1 MTVSGASQTTESMP
15 PTSNSAAKRK
25 AGSVVSEDD
34 SDYIDSEDEH
44 TNTRTH
50 THSRLRV
57 ASFFAQPA
65 TRVGN
70 VRQKRKTKKRR
81 KQQINL
87 DDSEDD
93 DIDDSE
99 DNAQHTYTH
108 STHTRMN
115 ATHTTD
121 DTHRRGHPPSAQQ
134 LGRSMP
140 TRGGNKESGIW
151 HGSDYYM
158 DV

>member
-1 MTVSGASQTTESMP
+1 M
-15 PTSNSAAKRK
+15 
-25 AGSVVSEDD
+25 
-34 SDYIDSEDEH
+34 
-44 TNTRTH
+44 
-50 THSRLRV
+50 
-57 ASFFAQPA
+57 QPA

-70 VRQKRKTKKRR
+70 VRQKHKTKKRR

-93 DIDDSE
+93 DADDSD
-99 DNAQHTYTH
+99 DNTQHTHTH
-108 STHTRMN
+108 STHTQMN

-121 DTHRRGHPPSAQQ
+121 DTHRRGHPPSVQQ

-140 TRGGNKESGIW
+140 TRGDRKESGTW
-151 HGSDYYM
+151 YGSDHYM